1 MENCA
6 WGTIWGGGGGGGGVN
21 HTEIPLGVNY
31 MFINF
36 SFHMLL

>member
-1 MENCA
+1 M
-6 WGTIWGGGGGGGGVN
+6 WKIVLGVPYGGGGGVN
-21 HTEIPLGVNY
+21 HTEIPLSVNY